1 MMRGD
6 SFILRVCGG
15 LVAGHDE
22 ACTAPIAFSTRKV
35 GALLSFLALS
45 PQQSASREYLASL
58 LWGNG
63 SDKQARQSLRQALAS
78 LRKDVRPHE
87 IVEADVHTVRL
98 KPGAVW
104 VDALELEALA
114 ASTDFDALTRAI
126 GLFRGE
132 LLAGVSIKEDLFET
146 WLGQQRRRFEAIGSD
161 ALERYAACADTLKR
175 GPTRSP
181 QSKDCLSST

>member
-114 ASTDFDALTRAI
+114 ASTDFDPRTS
-126 GLFRGE
+126 RGRP
-132 LLAGVSIKEDLFET
+132 A
-146 WLGQQRRRFEAIGSD
+146 
-161 ALERYAACADTLKR
+161 
-175 GPTRSP
+175 
-181 QSKDCLSST
+181 